1 MKKLTYILSLI
12 FPLLFGCSNDQE
24 KINKAKATVTNF
36 FNIVKTEDES
46 KMKEAY
52 DSLSKFQTYYK
63 TDSGTIKDV
72 IIKKIAQSLCIFLGV
87 FKKAS
92 LSTTNPENEENI
104 FFPNVANEAI
114 KA

>member
-52 DSLSKFQTYYK
+52 D
-63 TDSGTIKDV
+63 
-72 IIKKIAQSLCIFLGV
+72 
-87 FKKAS
+87 
-92 LSTTNPENEENI
+92 
-104 FFPNVANEAI
+104 
-114 KA
+114 